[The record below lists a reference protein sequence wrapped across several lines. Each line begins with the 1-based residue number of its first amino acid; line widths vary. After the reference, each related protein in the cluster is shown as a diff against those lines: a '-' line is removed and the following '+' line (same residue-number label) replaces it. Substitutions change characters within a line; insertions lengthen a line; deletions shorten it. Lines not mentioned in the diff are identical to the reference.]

1 MDKTMRVGILV
12 NNFSLLNKITRRI
25 KNSEFNLK
33 HLKNIPNYDHEVDI
47 IVSDK
52 PLENC
57 IIPHTI
63 TDDLDILELKIRS
76 VYYNKKNLTIGI
88 DPGGICGVA
97 VLSKNHVLFCKE
109 FDNINQMSKTIQ
121 SIDREIGIEQ
131 IKIGIGSPSHRN
143 MIEQAINMFE
153 GKILFVDEQRSG
165 SGSHGARALH
175 QAAYSA
181 VYLYPLGRE
190 PAALCDPH
198 ERPALSGGRTGAGPA
213 LYRLGHCPAA
223 QQPPARGHQDLQVF
237 AVVPAV
243 AVCGRVFI
251 AFIEPELAKDTS
263 KLVWRA
269 RFAKF

>member
-12 NNFSLLNKITRRI
+12 NNFSLLNKITRKI

-33 HLKNIPNYDHEVDI
+33 HLKTIPNYDHEVDI

-52 PLENC
+52 PLVNC
-57 IIPHTI
+57 IIPYTI
-63 TDDLDILELKIRS
+63 TDDLDILDLKIRS

-121 SIDREIGIEQ
+121 SIEREIGIEQ

-153 GKILFVDEQRSG
+153 KKIIFIDEQRSG
-165 SGSHGARALH
+165 SGSHIE
-175 QAAYSA
+175 AAIRIGSRFGNEKKPTK
-181 VYLYPLGRE
+181 YLPKEGEIAWIQKQSR
-190 PAALCDPH
+190 
-198 ERPALSGGRTGAGPA
+198 RLSKGLITIDKETANNILIGNLSMEEAIKE
-213 LYRLGHCPAA
+213 Y
-223 QQPPARGHQDLQVF
+223 
-237 AVVPAV
+237 
-243 AVCGRVFI
+243 
-251 AFIEPELAKDTS
+251 
-263 KLVWRA
+263 KL
-269 RFAKF
+269 KLKI

>member
-1 MDKTMRVGILV
+1 MRVGIIV
-12 NNFSLLNKITRRI
+12 NNFSLLNKITRKI

-109 FDNINQMSKTIQ
+109 FDDINQMSKTIQ
-121 SIDREIGIEQ
+121 SIDREIGIEK
-131 IKIGIGSPSHRN
+131 IKIGIGSPSHRS

-165 SGSHGARALH
+165 SGSHIE
-175 QAAYSA
+175 AAIRIGSRFGNEKKPSK
-181 VYLYPLGRE
+181 YLPKEGEIAWIQKQSR
-190 PAALCDPH
+190 
-198 ERPALSGGRTGAGPA
+198 RLSKGLITIDKETANNILIGNLSMEEAIKE
-213 LYRLGHCPAA
+213 Y
-223 QQPPARGHQDLQVF
+223 
-237 AVVPAV
+237 
-243 AVCGRVFI
+243 
-251 AFIEPELAKDTS
+251 
-263 KLVWRA
+263 KL
-269 RFAKF
+269 KLKI

>member
-121 SIDREIGIEQ
+121 SIDREIGIEK
-131 IKIGIGSPSHRN
+131 IKIGIGSPSHRS

-165 SGSHGARALH
+165 SGSHIE
-175 QAAYSA
+175 AAIRIGSRFGNEKKPSK
-181 VYLYPLGRE
+181 YLPKEGEIAWIQKQSR
-190 PAALCDPH
+190 
-198 ERPALSGGRTGAGPA
+198 RLSKGLITIDKETANNILIGN
-213 LYRLGHCPAA
+213 LS
-223 QQPPARGHQDLQVF
+223 
-237 AVVPAV
+237 
-243 AVCGRVFI
+243 
-251 AFIEPELAKDTS
+251 IEEAIKEY
-263 KLVWRA
+263 KL
-269 RFAKF
+269 KLKI

>member
-12 NNFSLLNKITRRI
+12 NNFSLLNKITRKI

-33 HLKNIPNYDHEVDI
+33 HLKTIPNYDHEVDI

-57 IIPHTI
+57 IIPYTI

-121 SIDREIGIEQ
+121 SIEREIGIEQ

-153 GKILFVDEQRSG
+153 KKIIFIDEQRSG
-165 SGSHGARALH
+165 SGSHIE
-175 QAAYSA
+175 AAIRIGSRFGNEKKPTK
-181 VYLYPLGRE
+181 YLPKEGEIAWIQKQSR
-190 PAALCDPH
+190 
-198 ERPALSGGRTGAGPA
+198 RLSKGLITIDKETANNILIGNLSMEEAIKE
-213 LYRLGHCPAA
+213 Y
-223 QQPPARGHQDLQVF
+223 
-237 AVVPAV
+237 
-243 AVCGRVFI
+243 
-251 AFIEPELAKDTS
+251 
-263 KLVWRA
+263 KL
-269 RFAKF
+269 KLKI

>member
-12 NNFSLLNKITRRI
+12 NNFSLLNKITRKI

-57 IIPHTI
+57 IIPYTI

-121 SIDREIGIEQ
+121 SIEREIGIEQ

-153 GKILFVDEQRSG
+153 KKIIFIDEQRSG
-165 SGSHGARALH
+165 SGSHIE
-175 QAAYSA
+175 AAIRIGSRFGNEKKPTK
-181 VYLYPLGRE
+181 YLPKEGEIAWIQKQSR
-190 PAALCDPH
+190 
-198 ERPALSGGRTGAGPA
+198 RLSKGLITIDKETANNILIGNLSMEEAIKE
-213 LYRLGHCPAA
+213 Y
-223 QQPPARGHQDLQVF
+223 
-237 AVVPAV
+237 
-243 AVCGRVFI
+243 
-251 AFIEPELAKDTS
+251 
-263 KLVWRA
+263 KL
-269 RFAKF
+269 KLKI

>member
-1 MDKTMRVGILV
+1 MDKTMRVGIFV
-12 NNFSLLNKITRRI
+12 NNFSLLNKITRKI

-33 HLKNIPNYDHEVDI
+33 HLKNIPTYDHEVDI

-52 PLENC
+52 PLGNC

-131 IKIGIGSPSHRN
+131 IKIGIGSPSHRS

-165 SGSHGARALH
+165 SGSHIE
-175 QAAYSA
+175 AAIRIGSRFGKEKKPTK
-181 VYLYPLGRE
+181 YLPKEGEIAWIQKQSR
-190 PAALCDPH
+190 
-198 ERPALSGGRTGAGPA
+198 RLSKGLITIDKETANNILIGNLSMEEAIKE
-213 LYRLGHCPAA
+213 Y
-223 QQPPARGHQDLQVF
+223 
-237 AVVPAV
+237 
-243 AVCGRVFI
+243 
-251 AFIEPELAKDTS
+251 
-263 KLVWRA
+263 KL
-269 RFAKF
+269 KLKI